1 MSGNKLS
8 ADAKIR
14 LETMVR
20 TNDGFEIAEIDL
32 QLRGPGNI
40 EGTQQSGVLDLKLAD
55 LAQDQQILIE
65 ARKTV
70 IKILEDD
77 PELKDKSNR
86 LLRQYFEKRSGGI
99 SWDKIS

>member
-1 MSGNKLS
+1 
-8 ADAKIR
+8 
-14 LETMVR
+14 MVQ

-77 PELKDKSNR
+77 PELKDESNK
-86 LLRQYFEKRSGGI
+86 LLRQYFEKRMGGI

>member
-8 ADAKIR
+8 SDARIR
-14 LETMVR
+14 LDTMVQ

-77 PELKDKSNR
+77 PELKDESNK
-86 LLRQYFEKRSGGI
+86 LLRQYFEKRMGGI